1 MSIRLTIF
9 LAFLVL
15 IVAGVLTLAHVVV
28 DELTPHTYKAVE
40 ESLAETSAL
49 LASFVEVRTSPQAIS
64 VADLRAA
71 LQAALRRDLGATIQE
86 LRKRTV
92 DLRVYVTD
100 ARGVVLYDSD
110 NGRDEGQDYSRW
122 RDVYWTLRGAY
133 GARASRD
140 VPDDPYSSVHYVAA
154 PIRSNGRIIGALS
167 VGKPVRELRGL
178 IVSLRRKIA
187 YSGAIALAI
196 ATVVSLALAHWI
208 ARPLTRLADYSAAVA
223 AGKRAPLP
231 APRGREVAALTRA
244 LEAMRE
250 ALEGKR
256 YVEGYVRSLTHEIKA
271 PLSAIR
277 AAAELLDEAM
287 PPEDRQRFTEN
298 IQREAERLQT
308 LVDRMLELSALEAR
322 RHVETATP
330 VDLAQVVAEIAESVE
345 PLRRLNQIQIDTPA
359 TASVLVVS
367 GDRLLLRQAVLNLV
381 HNAVQAAPPG
391 GTVQIAL
398 ARDGAQAVVTVT
410 DTGPG
415 VPEFALPRVFER
427 FYSVPLPGHKR
438 RGTGLGLAF
447 VREVAGLHG
456 GSVSLGNRPEGG
468 ALATLRLPLAS

>member
-9 LAFLVL
+9 LAFVAL
-15 IVAGVLTLAHVVV
+15 IAAGVLTLARVVV

-49 LASFVEVRTSPQAIS
+49 LASFVEVRASPQTIP

-71 LQAALRRDLGATIQE
+71 LRAALRRDLGATIQE

-100 ARGVVLYDSD
+100 SRGIVLYDSD

-122 RDVYWTLRGAY
+122 RDVYWTLRGTY

-154 PIRSNGRIIGALS
+154 PIRSNGQIVGALS
-167 VGKPVRELRGL
+167 VGKPIRDLRGL
-178 IVSLRRKIA
+178 IAGLRRKIA
-187 YSGAIALAI
+187 YSGAIALLV

-208 ARPLTRLADYSAAVA
+208 ARPLARLADYSAAVA
-223 AGKRAPLP
+223 AGQRAPLP
-231 APRGREVAALTRA
+231 VPRGREVAALTRS

-256 YVEGYVRSLTHEIKA
+256 YVEGYVRTLTHEIKA

-277 AAAELLDEAM
+277 AAAELLGEAM
-287 PPEDRQRFTEN
+287 PPEDRRRFTEN
-298 IQREAERLQT
+298 IRREAERLQT
-308 LVDRMLELSALEAR
+308 LVDRMLELSAIEAR
-322 RHVETATP
+322 RQLDGATP
-330 VDLAQVVAEIAESVE
+330 VDLAPLIAEIAETVE
-345 PLRRLNQIQIDTPA
+345 PLLRLRRLQIDTAAVPPA
-359 TASVLVVS
+359 LVVS

-381 HNAVQAAPPG
+381 HNAIQATPAG
-391 GTVQIAL
+391 GSLGVAL
-398 ARDGAQAVVTVT
+398 TCEGTHALLTVT

-415 VPEFALPRVFER
+415 VPEFALPRLFER
-427 FYSVPLPGHKR
+427 FYSLPLPGQDR

-447 VREVAGLHG
+447 VREVAELHG
-456 GSVSLGNRPEGG
+456 GSASLGNQADGG
-468 ALATLRLPLAS
+468 AVASLRLPVAR